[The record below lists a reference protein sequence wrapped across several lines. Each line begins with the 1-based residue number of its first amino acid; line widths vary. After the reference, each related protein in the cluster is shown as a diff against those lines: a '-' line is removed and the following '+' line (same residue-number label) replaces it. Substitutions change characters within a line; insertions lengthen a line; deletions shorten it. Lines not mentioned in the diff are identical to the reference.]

1 MITFIVGLFIIAAI
15 LAVAAPVVAYALM
28 ALFLFWPFVAAYFI
42 LDANAVGGVNWLEY
56 WFLAIAL
63 QVGWVWVLGM
73 IGKNSDK
80 DQEEYDWKDPF
91 R

>member
-1 MITFIVGLFIIAAI
+1 MGIIIGLFILGA
-15 LAVAAPVVAYALM
+15 LLVVAAPVFMYGLM
-28 ALFLFWPFVAAYFI
+28 ALFLFWPFVAAYFM
-42 LDANAVGGVNWLEY
+42 LDAHTVGGVDWTEY

-63 QVGWVWVLGM
+63 QVGWVFVLSIM
-73 IGKNSDK
+73 GKNSDK